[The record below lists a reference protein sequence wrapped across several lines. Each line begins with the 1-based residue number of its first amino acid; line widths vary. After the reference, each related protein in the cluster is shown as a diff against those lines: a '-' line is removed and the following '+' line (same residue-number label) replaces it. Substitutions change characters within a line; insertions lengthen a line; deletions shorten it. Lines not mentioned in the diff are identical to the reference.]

1 MLYCHFDGG
10 IIYLCLD
17 DLYAYVSSGF
27 IKAKISGEITCYSQG
42 KSRLS
47 RKSRLNLFCHSCD
60 QVRVCL
66 GRTTNRLYHEAIFN
80 GECSHCGTY
89 LSGYIHDLYREK
101 RLQIETE
108 NSISKEINREII
120 PLENSSDIEIALL
133 ETEIEIEIEINNSI
147 VIYNQRT
154 KSVKALGDENEKSK
168 IEVKQDSES
177 FQNIYA
183 AWKTPKKPFKTKKT

>member
-10 IIYLCLD
+10 IICLCLD

-66 GRTTNRLYHEAIFN
+66 GRTTNRLYHEAIFI

-133 ETEIEIEIEINNSI
+133 ETEIEINNSI
-147 VIYNQRT
+147 VIFNPRT
-154 KSVKALGDENEKSK
+154 KTVKALGNQNEKSK
-168 IEVKQDSES
+168 IEVKPDSES
-177 FQNIYA
+177 FQKYLRRLEKYQKNIL
-183 AWKTPKKPFKTKKT
+183 KRKKT